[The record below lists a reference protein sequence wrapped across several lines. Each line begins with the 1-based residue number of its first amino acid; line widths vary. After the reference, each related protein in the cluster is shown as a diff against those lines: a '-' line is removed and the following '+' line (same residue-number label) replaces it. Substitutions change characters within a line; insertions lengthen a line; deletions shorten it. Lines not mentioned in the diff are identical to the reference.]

1 MKKSNMSNRLLDSIK
16 NSSLTYPQLEKITGI
31 PKSAIQR
38 YATGET
44 KKIPSDRLN
53 KLSLALNVS
62 TDYLLGLTDDKYDF
76 AHKNTFEE
84 IVYIRIC
91 DLASKLD
98 ISNLNEQDKNL
109 IDKYTFSPTTPVYE
123 ELCRLSEILNTS
135 VPWII
140 GMVDTPEKEY
150 YYADPMS
157 DNWGVKYVKEEVV
170 DYMSEPKKPIYHYA
184 KLKDREL
191 SERVNIAYNVLIS
204 LGIDELLGKSI
215 NQYSSA
221 ELLKYYSII
230 INYLKGTTRLFNF
243 DKLIKEE
250 INVNSKITNEPYIL
264 DFFVAKDTSKL
275 SDVSNEYQF
284 EKYIAYLLTIND
296 YDVQSQTTIDTD
308 KRSDKKID
316 MIASKENEKFYIECK
331 FYKNKYNYDELKHSI
346 KKYLDYYKI
355 NKNSLKCNN
364 VKYKTNFVIATN
376 LEDFPVSDDMDLKI
390 WDKKY
395 INKLEKNAK

>member
-1 MKKSNMSNRLLDSIK
+1 MKSSNTSNRLLDSIK

-31 PKSAIQR
+31 SKSAIQR

-91 DLASKLD
+91 DLASKID

-140 GMVDTPEKEY
+140 GMVDTPKKEY

-157 DNWGVKYVKEEVV
+157 DDWGVEYIKEEIV

-184 KLKDREL
+184 KLKDKEL

-215 NQYSSA
+215 NQYSTS

-230 INYLKGTTRLFNF
+230 INHLKDTIRLLNF
-243 DKLIKEE
+243 DKLIEEE
-250 INVNSKITNEPYIL
+250 INSTNKKNDELYL
-264 DFFVAKDTSKL
+264 FDFFVNNKV
-275 SDVSNEYQF
+275 VSINDIKNGYQF
-284 EKYIAYLLTIND
+284 EKYLAYLLALNNFTVYTNN
-296 YDVQSQTTIDTD
+296 
-308 KRSDKKID
+308 
-316 MIASKENEKFYIECK
+316 NEKIFEGASMTAIK
-331 FYKNKYNYDELKHSI
+331 NNNKYIIDC
-346 KKYLDYYKI
+346 KYIDFQ
-355 NKNSLKCNN
+355 N
-364 VKYKTNFVIATN
+364 N
-376 LEDFPVSDDMDLKI
+376 LEDSNNILNLLISSQFMRLPIDDVKYIYAINIKFSDLIKYNSKFKNKVISDWVI
-390 WDKKY
+390 VWDKEDIQTLE
-395 INKLEKNAK
+395 INAI